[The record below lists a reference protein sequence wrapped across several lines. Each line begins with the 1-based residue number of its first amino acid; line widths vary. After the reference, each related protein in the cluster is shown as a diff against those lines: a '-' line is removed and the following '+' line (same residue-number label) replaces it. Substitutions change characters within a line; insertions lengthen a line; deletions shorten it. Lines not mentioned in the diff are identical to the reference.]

1 VKQTPKQFFASPAG
15 KLTLAVIAMVL
26 CWTVLIV
33 YLSNTSAGG
42 TWFPTEADMNRV
54 RQDIKKDTNTYNT
67 ELAKQTAFEE
77 LQDQYEDSLLS
88 YWNADRDG
96 DPATEL
102 RNLIND
108 AAQNAKANLQTL
120 GSVRVSNI
128 NNELS
133 YADLDFTVV
142 DEYSKIIRFFA
153 EVEKCTPRLAWRRV
167 EIRLE
172 PNRARAVTG
181 PGARPGARPG
191 AAATTAATTPTAQM
205 FRTTGQVRVIKYSPA
220 GNTAK
225 VTTSTASKTTTAS
238 ASKTT
243 AAPAAGTTAPAA
255 GATTPAAGATTPTT
269 PAAGAATPAAAR
281 PATTNQPAA
290 ASAAATPAQQGPAA
304 NATTN

>member
-1 VKQTPKQFFASPAG
+1 MKQTPKQFFATPAG
-15 KLTLAVIAMVL
+15 KLTLAIVAMVL

-54 RQDIKKDTNTYNT
+54 RQDIKKDTNTYNA
-67 ELAKQTAFEE
+67 ELAKQTAFED
-77 LQDQYEDSLLS
+77 LQDKYEDSLIT

-120 GSVRVSNI
+120 GSVRMSNI

-142 DEYSKIIRFFA
+142 DEYSKVITFFA
-153 EVEKCTPRLAWRRV
+153 EVEKCTPRLSWRRV
-167 EIRLE
+167 EIRVE

-181 PGARPGARPG
+181 PGARPGAT
-191 AAATTAATTPTAQM
+191 ATAATATTTPAQM
-205 FRTTGQVRVIKYSPA
+205 FRATGQVRVIKYSPA
-220 GNTAK
+220 GNTTK
-225 VTTSTASKTTTAS
+225 ISSTATAGKTTTGTAAKTTTAP
-238 ASKTT
+238 ATGT
-243 AAPAAGTTAPAA
+243 AAPKT
-255 GATTPAAGATTPTT
+255 TTPAAGATAA
-269 PAAGAATPAAAR
+269 PAANANPETNN
-281 PATTNQPAA
+281 NQPAA

-304 NATTN
+304 TATTNKENGK

>member
-1 VKQTPKQFFASPAG
+1 MKQTPKQFFATPAG
-15 KLTLAVIAMVL
+15 KLTLAIIAMVL

-54 RQDIKKDTNTYNT
+54 RQEIKKETSTLNT
-67 ELAKQTAFEE
+67 ETANLDAFEE
-77 LQDQYEDSLLS
+77 LQDSYEDSLTT

-96 DPATEL
+96 QPETEL

-108 AAQNAKANLQTL
+108 AAKNAEANIQTL
-120 GSVRVSNI
+120 GSVRTSTI

-167 EIRLE
+167 EIRVE
-172 PNRARAVTG
+172 PTRARAVTG
-181 PGARPGARPG
+181 PGARQNAAA
-191 AAATTAATTPTAQM
+191 AAATTTPAQM

-220 GNTAK
+220 GNTKTAAATK
-225 VTTSTASKTTTAS
+225 TAATASAASATTAS
-238 ASKTT
+238 A
-243 AAPAAGTTAPAA
+243 AAQ
-255 GATTPAAGATTPTT
+255 
-269 PAAGAATPAAAR
+269 
-281 PATTNQPAA
+281 PATTTQPAA
-290 ASAAATPAQQGPAA
+290 SSAATPAQEKPAA
-304 NATTN
+304 AETTNKEN

>member
-1 VKQTPKQFFASPAG
+1 MKQTPKQFFATPAG
-15 KLTLAVIAMVL
+15 KLTLAIIAMVL

-33 YLSNTSAGG
+33 YLSKTSAGG
-42 TWFPTEADMNRV
+42 TWFPSEADIESV
-54 RQDIKKDTNTYNT
+54 RTDIKKDTNALHAAEA
-67 ELAKQTAFEE
+67 ELDAFED
-77 LQDQYEDSLLS
+77 LQASYEDSLAS

-96 DPATEL
+96 QPETEL
-102 RNLIND
+102 RNLVST
-108 AAQNAKANLQTL
+108 AAQNAEANIQTL
-120 GSVRVSNI
+120 GSVRTSNI

-142 DEYSKIIRFFA
+142 DEYSKVIRFFA
-153 EVEKCTPRLAWRRV
+153 EIEKCTPRLSWRRV

-181 PGARPGARPG
+181 PGARPGA
-191 AAATTAATTPTAQM
+191 AATAATTTTPAQM

-225 VTTSTASKTTTAS
+225 VTTSATTRTTTTAS
-238 ASKTT
+238 AAKATT
-243 AAPAAGTTAPAA
+243 TPAAGA
-255 GATTPAAGATTPTT
+255 ATTPAAGATTPTT
-269 PAAGAATPAAAR
+269 PAAGAATPAAATPSR

>member
-1 VKQTPKQFFASPAG
+1 MKQTPKQFFASPAG

-153 EVEKCTPRLAWRRV
+153 EVEKCTPRLSWRRV
-167 EIRLE
+167 EIRVE

-181 PGARPGARPG
+181 PGARPGATT
-191 AAATTAATTPTAQM
+191 ATTATTTPAQM
-205 FRTTGQVRVIKYSPA
+205 YRTTGQVRVIRYSPA

-225 VTTSTASKTTTAS
+225 VTSTTAKTTGTASSATKATT
-238 ASKTT
+238 
-243 AAPAAGTTAPAA
+243 PAAGTTAPAA
-255 GATTPAAGATTPTT
+255 GAAATT
-269 PAAGAATPAAAR
+269 PAAGAAAPAATTTPA
-281 PATTNQPAA
+281 TNQPAA

-304 NATTN
+304 NATNK

>member
-1 VKQTPKQFFASPAG
+1 MKQTPKQFFATPAG

-33 YLSNTSAGG
+33 YLSKTSAGG
-42 TWFPTEADMNRV
+42 TWFPSEADIEDV
-54 RQDIKKDTNTYNT
+54 RTDIKKDTNALHAAEA
-67 ELAKQTAFEE
+67 ELDAFED
-77 LQDQYEDSLLS
+77 LQANYEDSLAG

-96 DPATEL
+96 QPETEL
-102 RNLIND
+102 RNLVST
-108 AAQNAKANLQTL
+108 AAQNAEANIQNL
-120 GSVRVSNI
+120 GSVRTSNI

-142 DEYSKIIRFFA
+142 DEYSKVIRFFA
-153 EVEKCTPRLAWRRV
+153 EIEKCTPRLAWRRV

-181 PGARPGARPG
+181 PGARPGA
-191 AAATTAATTPTAQM
+191 AATAATTPTAQM

-225 VTTSTASKTTTAS
+225 VTTAATKTATTASTAKTTTPA
-238 ASKTT
+238 TG
-243 AAPAAGTTAPAA
+243 AAAATPAA

-269 PAAGAATPAAAR
+269 PAAGATTPAAAR

>member
-1 VKQTPKQFFASPAG
+1 MKQTPKQFFATPAG

-33 YLSNTSAGG
+33 YLSKTSAGG
-42 TWFPTEADMNRV
+42 TWFPSEADIEGV
-54 RQDIKKDTNTYNT
+54 RTDIKKDTNALHAAEA
-67 ELAKQTAFEE
+67 ELDEFEE
-77 LQDQYEDSLLS
+77 LQISYEDSLAG

-96 DPATEL
+96 QPETEL
-102 RNLIND
+102 RNLVST
-108 AAQNAKANLQTL
+108 AAQNAEANIQTL
-120 GSVRVSNI
+120 GSVRTSNI

-142 DEYSKIIRFFA
+142 DEYSKVIRFFA
-153 EVEKCTPRLAWRRV
+153 EIEKCTPRLSWRRV

-172 PNRARAVTG
+172 PNRARAVTA
-181 PGARPGARPG
+181 PGAARAGAARPG

-225 VTTSTASKTTTAS
+225 VTASAATKTTTTAS
-238 ASKTT
+238 APKT
-243 AAPAAGTTAPAA
+243 
-255 GATTPAAGATTPTT
+255 TT
-269 PAAGAATPAAAR
+269 PAAGAAKPAADTTAPATPAAGATAPAVIPPQ
-281 PATTNQPAA
+281 PATTNQSAA

>member
-1 VKQTPKQFFASPAG
+1 VKQTPKQFFATPAG

-33 YLSNTSAGG
+33 YLSKTSAGG
-42 TWFPTEADMNRV
+42 TWFPSEADIEGV
-54 RQDIKKDTNTYNT
+54 RTDIKKDTNSLHAAEA
-67 ELAKQTAFEE
+67 ELDAFED
-77 LQDQYEDSLLS
+77 LQASYEDSLAG

-96 DPATEL
+96 QPETEL
-102 RNLIND
+102 RNLVNT
-108 AAQNAKANLQTL
+108 AAQNAEANIQNL
-120 GSVRVSNI
+120 GSVRTSNI

>member
-1 VKQTPKQFFASPAG
+1 MKQTPKQFFATPAG

-33 YLSNTSAGG
+33 YLSKTSAGG
-42 TWFPTEADMNRV
+42 TWFPSEADIESV
-54 RQDIKKDTNTYNT
+54 RTDIKKDTNALHAAEA
-67 ELAKQTAFEE
+67 ELDAFED
-77 LQDQYEDSLLS
+77 LQASYEDSLAS

-96 DPATEL
+96 QPETEL
-102 RNLIND
+102 RNLVST
-108 AAQNAKANLQTL
+108 AAQNAEANIQTL
-120 GSVRVSNI
+120 GSVRTSNI

-142 DEYSKIIRFFA
+142 DEYSKVVRFFA
-153 EVEKCTPRLAWRRV
+153 EIEKCTPRLSWRRV

-181 PGARPGARPG
+181 PGARPGA
-191 AAATTAATTPTAQM
+191 AAAAAATPTAQM

-225 VTTSTASKTTTAS
+225 VTTSSTAKTTTTAS
-238 ASKTT
+238 AARATT
-243 AAPAAGTTAPAA
+243 TPAAGAAATTAPAA
-255 GATTPAAGATTPTT
+255 GATTTPTT
-269 PAAGAATPAAAR
+269 PAASAATPAAATPAR

>member
-1 VKQTPKQFFASPAG
+1 MKQTPKQFFATPAG
-15 KLTLAVIAMVL
+15 KLSLAITAMVL

-33 YLSNTSAGG
+33 YLSKTSAGG
-42 TWFPTEADMNRV
+42 TWFPSEADIEGV
-54 RQDIKKDTNTYNT
+54 RTDIKKDTNALHAAEA
-67 ELAKQTAFEE
+67 ELDAFED
-77 LQDQYEDSLLS
+77 LQASYEDSLAG

-96 DPATEL
+96 QPEIEL
-102 RNLIND
+102 RNLVST
-108 AAQNAKANLQTL
+108 AAQNAEANIQTL
-120 GSVRVSNI
+120 GSVRTSNI

-142 DEYSKIIRFFA
+142 DEYSKVIRFFA
-153 EVEKCTPRLAWRRV
+153 EIEKCTPRLAWRRV

-181 PGARPGARPG
+181 PGARPGA
-191 AAATTAATTPTAQM
+191 AATTATTTPPAQM

-225 VTTSTASKTTTAS
+225 VTTTASKTTTAS
-238 ASKTT
+238 ASRTT
-243 AAPAAGTTAPAA
+243 TTPAA
-255 GATTPAAGATTPTT
+255 GATATPAAGATTPT
-269 PAAGAATPAAAR
+269 AAGATTPTAAGATTPTATPAAAR

>member
-1 VKQTPKQFFASPAG
+1 MKQTPKQFFATPAG

-33 YLSNTSAGG
+33 YLSKTSAGG
-42 TWFPTEADMNRV
+42 TWFPSEADIESV
-54 RQDIKKDTNTYNT
+54 RTDIKKDTNALHAAEA
-67 ELAKQTAFEE
+67 ELDAFED
-77 LQDQYEDSLLS
+77 LQASYEDSLAS

-96 DPATEL
+96 QPETEL
-102 RNLIND
+102 RNLVST
-108 AAQNAKANLQTL
+108 AAQNAEANIQTL
-120 GSVRVSNI
+120 GSVRTSNI

-142 DEYSKIIRFFA
+142 DEYSKVVRFFA
-153 EVEKCTPRLAWRRV
+153 EIEKCTPRLSWRRV

-181 PGARPGARPG
+181 PGARPGA
-191 AAATTAATTPTAQM
+191 AAAAAATPTAQM

-225 VTTSTASKTTTAS
+225 VTTSSTAKTTTTAS
-238 ASKTT
+238 AARATT
-243 AAPAAGTTAPAA
+243 TPAAGAAATTAPAA
-255 GATTPAAGATTPTT
+255 GATTTPTT
-269 PAAGAATPAAAR
+269 PAAGAATPAAATPAR

>member
-1 VKQTPKQFFASPAG
+1 MKQTPKQFFATPAG
-15 KLTLAVIAMVL
+15 KLSLAVTAMVL

-33 YLSNTSAGG
+33 YLSKTSAGG
-42 TWFPTEADMNRV
+42 TWFPSEADIEGV
-54 RQDIKKDTNTYNT
+54 RTDIKKDTNALHAA
-67 ELAKQTAFEE
+67 EAERDAFED
-77 LQDQYEDSLLS
+77 LQASYEDSLAS

-96 DPATEL
+96 QPETEL
-102 RNLIND
+102 RNLVST
-108 AAQNAKANLQTL
+108 AAQNAEANIQNL
-120 GSVRVSNI
+120 GSVRTSNI

-142 DEYSKIIRFFA
+142 DEYSKVIRFFA
-153 EVEKCTPRLAWRRV
+153 EIEKCTPRLAWRRV

-181 PGARPGARPG
+181 PGRPG
-191 AAATTAATTPTAQM
+191 AAATATTTTTPAQM

-225 VTTSTASKTTTAS
+225 VTSAASKSTTTAS
-238 ASKTT
+238 ATRTT
-243 AAPAAGTTAPAA
+243 ATTPAAGAAAATPATGATAPAA
-255 GATTPAAGATTPTT
+255 GATTPAT
-269 PAAGAATPAAAR
+269 PAAGSTTPAAAR